1 MDKKDISIIIVSYN
15 VWVYLKPCINSVLA
29 QKGVSVEIIVVDN
42 HSTDGTIE
50 AIQKEFPTVKL
61 VANTENK
68 GFSAGNNQGINIA
81 TGEYVLLLNPDTE
94 IREDSTLL
102 HLKERLDK
110 DNPTGLVVPC
120 LLNTNGSFQ
129 MSFWKTPGIK
139 VLFLELFYLHRFN
152 KPIKPKAPVFVETAS
167 GAALFSKKKLIDEI
181 GWLDETMFWTEDID
195 LCYRVIKAG
204 KKILYD
210 PAITIIH
217 HGGKSSE
224 NYSVVIP
231 NQVMSKIKF
240 YQKHGSFVQYVSINF
255 LSFLFIVS
263 RCVVFSLL
271 SLSGKKLFAKK
282 RNAYFKT
289 LFYYFKFSFGGYKE
303 MIK

>member
-102 HLKERLDK
+102 HLKE
-110 DNPTGLVVPC
+110 
-120 LLNTNGSFQ
+120 
-129 MSFWKTPGIK
+129 
-139 VLFLELFYLHRFN
+139 
-152 KPIKPKAPVFVETAS
+152 
-167 GAALFSKKKLIDEI
+167 
-181 GWLDETMFWTEDID
+181 
-195 LCYRVIKAG
+195 
-204 KKILYD
+204 
-210 PAITIIH
+210 
-217 HGGKSSE
+217 
-224 NYSVVIP
+224 
-231 NQVMSKIKF
+231 
-240 YQKHGSFVQYVSINF
+240 
-255 LSFLFIVS
+255 
-263 RCVVFSLL
+263 
-271 SLSGKKLFAKK
+271 
-282 RNAYFKT
+282 
-289 LFYYFKFSFGGYKE
+289 
-303 MIK
+303 